1 MKYEEV
7 YDYVYSKISY
17 FPKDSI
23 DDLMEILMDCDEDAF
38 EKIKKTHLKNP
49 TLIQIVSALL
59 GIYGVDRFL
68 IGDYALGIFKF
79 ITAGGFLAMWIAD
92 IFTIKKSVREYN
104 YNKVKS
110 MASPSLEAIIR
121 DIQPK

>member
-23 DDLMEILMDCDEDAF
+23 DNLMEILMDCDEDAF
-38 EKIKKTHLKNP
+38 EEIKKTHLKSP
-49 TLIQIVSALL
+49 TLIQIISALL
-59 GIYGVDRFL
+59 GMYGVDRFL
-68 IGDYALGIFKF
+68 IGDYVYGFLKIVTF
-79 ITAGGFLAMWIAD
+79 GGFLVLWIGDAL
-92 IFTIKKSVREYN
+92 TIKKSVREYN

-110 MASPSLEAIIR
+110 MASLSLEAIIR